1 MTVRRQ
7 SSYKKMFSRGKRA
20 VKKTSLRAVDVG
32 VLPLKVSGQLIKFT
46 GEKIKGR
53 FKGTVWR
60 GRATRIV
67 GGSIERV
74 GKTMSFPIIVWEDHA
89 RNERERLNI
98 ESRMQKIGWGEITNI
113 QSIPENSVAFIP
125 NREEHTSQDEAI
137 EEVLYDY

>member
-1 MTVRRQ
+1 
-7 SSYKKMFSRGKRA
+7 
-20 VKKTSLRAVDVG
+20 
-32 VLPLKVSGQLIKFT
+32 
-46 GEKIKGR
+46 
-53 FKGTVWR
+53 
-60 GRATRIV
+60 
-67 GGSIERV
+67 
-74 GKTMSFPIIVWEDHA
+74 MSFPIIVWEDHA